1 MTYPASLEQWLRL
14 LETRHPST
22 IDLGLERVGE
32 VWRQLGQP
40 RPAPRVFT
48 VAGTNGK
55 GSTVTYLDAM
65 LSALGFRSATYTS
78 PHVFRYNER
87 VRILGSEVSDTE
99 LIWAFDQVEQARGDT
114 SLTYFEQGTLAA
126 FLLMQRA
133 RLDFAVLEV
142 GLGGRLD
149 AVNLVDADC
158 AVITPIGLDHQE
170 YLGPD
175 RCSIGREKAGIL
187 RVGRPLVCGEP
198 DPPASVLERA
208 TQLGA
213 PVQRLGREFQIEP
226 SGAGL
231 QWRGAAGEIHLPQPP
246 LAGPHQPNNLATALT
261 ALLTLLPHALR
272 EPEKLAAG
280 VSLVT
285 LSGRL
290 QAHPGDPRVVVDV
303 GHNPLAAEVVA
314 QSMQASGR
322 IAAVCV
328 LAMLRDK
335 DAAEAVRILHPVV
348 QSWHCAGLSG
358 ERGRSGEDLAAV
370 VTAVVGSER
379 VRAFA
384 RVEDALKAAVRTLH
398 VTEEAANRRDQRV
411 LVFGSF
417 HTAAEALQTDPME

>member
-32 VWRQLGQP
+32 VWRRLGQA

-87 VRILGSEVSDTE
+87 VRIFGSEVTDTE

-114 SLTYFEQGTLAA
+114 GLTYFEQGTLAA
-126 FLLMQRA
+126 FLLMQLA

-170 YLGPD
+170 FLGPD
-175 RCSIGREKAGIL
+175 RDSIGREKAGIL
-187 RVGRPLVCGEP
+187 RAGRPLVCGEP
-198 DPPASVLERA
+198 DPPASVLECA

-226 SGAGL
+226 SGAGF

-246 LAGPHQPNNLATALT
+246 LAGPHQPNNLATALA
-261 ALLTLLPHALR
+261 ALLTLLPPALR
-272 EPEKLAAG
+272 EPAKLAAG

-314 QSMQASGR
+314 QAMRASGQMV
-322 IAAVCV
+322 AVCV

-348 QSWHCAGLSG
+348 HSWHCAGLSG

-417 HTAAEALQTDPME
+417 HTAAEALQTDPTD